1 MKRAS
6 LWRERKNGRAQC
18 LVCRHFCRLLPGE
31 WGLCGV
37 RGCRRIN
44 GQAEIFTLVETHA
57 TAVHVDPIEKKP
69 LFHYLPGSRT
79 LSLGTPGCNFDCAW
93 CQNADISRPALFTRR
108 SLPAN
113 DSAPDDLEQRDA
125 FCRKGPAITPSELVR
140 VAQEEHCSSIAFT
153 YTEPTIF
160 FELMCA
166 CAEQAGRSGLGRVLV
181 SNGYQSPKCLEI
193 LAPLID
199 AANIDLKA
207 FSDDSYRRYCGAA
220 LHGVLDN
227 LILMRRLGWWLEI
240 TTLVIP
246 GINDSPEESARIAR
260 FIHNHLGADTPWH
273 ISAFFPRRSLL
284 DTPPTSPE
292 CLEKIRETGEKCGL
306 RYVYTGNT
314 PFRETNTR
322 CPVCGEIVIRR
333 RAYQILSPD
342 VDGICPHCGAALSGV
357 WQTTTAREPQGEP
370 R

>member
-1 MKRAS
+1 
-6 LWRERKNGRAQC
+6 
-18 LVCRHFCRLLPGE
+18 
-31 WGLCGV
+31 
-37 RGCRRIN
+37 
-44 GQAEIFTLVETHA
+44 
-57 TAVHVDPIEKKP
+57 
-69 LFHYLPGSRT
+69 
-79 LSLGTPGCNFDCAW
+79 
-93 CQNADISRPALFTRR
+93 
-108 SLPAN
+108 
-113 DSAPDDLEQRDA
+113 
-125 FCRKGPAITPSELVR
+125 
-140 VAQEEHCSSIAFT
+140 
-153 YTEPTIF
+153 
-160 FELMCA
+160 MCA

-370 R
+370 K